1 MKKFL
6 GAVGGFFKRTDY
18 IFWILTIAASVYGF
32 ALINSVSRSADS
44 EKGFLATQIL
54 AVGLGYICAVVISLM
69 DYNVVC
75 KFWYIFAAV
84 GVLALVYTSIFGIQV
99 AGTDDK
105 AWIRIAGR
113 TFQTSELVKIFFI
126 VTFAKHLAVLKERNK
141 LKTFL
146 GVMTLCLHA
155 LVPIGLIHF
164 MGDDGTALVFGF
176 MFLIMTFVAG
186 VQLRYYLALIIC
198 AGFCVPIIW
207 YKVLH
212 EEQRT
217 RFLTLFNLE
226 SDPNGFGYQQLQ
238 GKISIASGE
247 MYGRGYYE
255 GPRVAAGSVPY
266 QENDFIFSVAGEEL
280 GFIGCVVLLGL
291 LLLLILRC
299 VMNALSAK
307 DDLGKFLCFGFFAM
321 LAVQT
326 VINVGMC
333 LGLLPVIGIT
343 LPFFSSGGSSVACLY
358 LGVGIVESVYMHRHN
373 IEKEID
379 FSHLH
384 AAQAGAQQ

>member
-1 MKKFL
+1 M
-6 GAVGGFFKRTDY
+6 R
-18 IFWILTIAASVYGF
+18 FW
-32 ALINSVSRSADS
+32 
-44 EKGFLATQIL
+44 
-54 AVGLGYICAVVISLM
+54 
-69 DYNVVC
+69 
-75 KFWYIFAAV
+75 
-84 GVLALVYTSIFGIQV
+84 
-99 AGTDDK
+99 
-105 AWIRIAGR
+105 
-113 TFQTSELVKIFFI
+113 
-126 VTFAKHLAVLKERNK
+126 
-141 LKTFL
+141 
-146 GVMTLCLHA
+146 
-155 LVPIGLIHF
+155 
-164 MGDDGTALVFGF
+164 
-176 MFLIMTFVAG
+176 
-186 VQLRYYLALIIC
+186 
-198 AGFCVPIIW
+198 
-207 YKVLH
+207 
-212 EEQRT
+212 
-217 RFLTLFNLE
+217 TLFNLE
-226 SDPNGFGYQQLQ
+226 SDTNGFGYQQLQ

-291 LLLLILRC
+291 LLLLMLRC